1 MVDIQDPPEIL
12 ESLWRFLVLH
22 GQNELKEALVV
33 QFAVIGLVLLV
44 DSIDD
49 NGGEALGVPGQILF
63 LEGAVLVAVQLV
75 ELVVQTLGV
84 GNRKPVLVDVL
95 LLSLL
100 PQFVEFGQNGGSQH
114 VLDVDPPSSLGVQ
127 EEGELLDGPHD
138 VLLFEVLL
146 HVLQVGEGGDEFRN
160 VLLQVAFSQV
170 AVSICVIQTYVDPRL
185 EQVVLPHDRMEKGLH
200 IDSPILIT
208 IEF

>member
-95 LLSLL
+95 LVSLL
-100 PQFVEFGQNGGSQH
+100 PQFVELGQNGGSQH